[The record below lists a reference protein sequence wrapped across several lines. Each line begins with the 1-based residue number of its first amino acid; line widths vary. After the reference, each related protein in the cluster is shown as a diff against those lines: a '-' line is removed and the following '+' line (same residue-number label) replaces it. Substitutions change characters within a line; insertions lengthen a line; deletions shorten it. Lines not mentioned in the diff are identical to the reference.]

1 MPSNNYPII
10 AREGWFFL
18 GLLGLLVIFC
28 FYYEDIAITALAVIV
43 LVTFLFLLRDPRQE
57 VPSSPLAIVSP
68 VYGSIQSIDEIVD
81 PWLGRLSRRIRI
93 KMSLLDVYSLRS
105 PIEGKVVNQWTLRP
119 DGNQTRR
126 QFAFLVRGDEGDEVI
141 VVINLH
147 FLSALLFRFY
157 VHSGERLGHGQRCG
171 YLYFGGLV
179 DILLPQNCSI
189 KVEQSVH
196 IASGSGVLAQLV
208 HNEGAS
214 VIRETEN
221 A

>member
-28 FYYEDIAITALAVIV
+28 FYYQGITITLLAVII
-43 LVTFLFLLRDPRQE
+43 LATFLFLLRDPLQE

-68 VYGSIQSIDEIVD
+68 VYGRIQSIDEVVD
-81 PWLGRLSRRIRI
+81 PWLGRLSRRVRI
-93 KMSLLDVYSLRS
+93 KMSFLDVYSLRS

-141 VVINLH
+141 VVINLN

-171 YLYFGGLV
+171 FLYFGGLV
-179 DILLPQNCSI
+179 DVLLPQNCSI

-214 VIRETEN
+214 MIRESEN